1 MPGLIFYY
9 SNTIFVILQFCSHLQ
24 IMNLTNIPHLYNSQQ
39 NHALFF
45 QICTCHEIPLWQTFS
60 MDTLLSKHMC
70 NCCLKTSVIVYLFFS
85 FRLFLFFRLALFCI
99 VFLYPRLKSLKLYA
113 VNFIRCLY
121 QLRIYGLTYSKIT
134 RKI

>member
-24 IMNLTNIPHLYNSQQ
+24 IMNLTNNPHLYNSQQ

-45 QICTCHEIPLWQTFS
+45 QICTCHEIPPLAYLQHGYVTFK
-60 MDTLLSKHMC
+60 TYVQLLSQNLC
-70 NCCLKTSVIVYLFFS
+70 YGLFFS
-85 FRLFLFFRLALFCI
+85 FRLFRFFRLALFRI

-113 VNFIRCLY
+113 VNFIWCLY

>member
-45 QICTCHEIPLWQTFS
+45 QICTCHEIPLWHTFS

-70 NCCLKTSVIVYLFFS
+70 KLLSQNLCYNFFFS
-85 FRLFLFFRLALFCI
+85 FRLFRFFRLALFRI

-113 VNFIRCLY
+113 VNFIWCLY